1 MLRYKQ
7 SKHKPVL
14 DYGRRIRT
22 SVEIRTTKLYNSRM
36 KVVSETRKQ
45 TKIT

>member
-14 DYGRRIRT
+14 DYGRGIRT
-22 SVEIRTTKLYNSRM
+22 SVEIRTTKLYNSTI
-36 KVVSETRKQ
+36 KVVSKTRKQ